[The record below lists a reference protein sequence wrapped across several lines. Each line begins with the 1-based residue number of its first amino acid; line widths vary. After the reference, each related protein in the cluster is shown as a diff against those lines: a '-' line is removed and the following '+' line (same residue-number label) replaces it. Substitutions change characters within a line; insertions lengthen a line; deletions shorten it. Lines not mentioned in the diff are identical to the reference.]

1 MRKIHILTFV
11 LSSLLSLVAVSPVLG
26 QKEAKGT
33 QKTAFATCWE
43 EKTKKYGSRSI
54 QWTVF
59 VSPNGLQR
67 AYVNVDTQAL
77 GKDPGGQEDCQN
89 RSALFV
95 AKDGKEH
102 FDSVFT
108 YRGEKG
114 EKGNG
119 IQLIDWSPDSKVLVA
134 DLLTWYYFSEGW
146 EHHILVY
153 SAQTGAI
160 QRRSLETL
168 FSRAL
173 HKDCGVEAAIK
184 GFLRDGRAAVRVL
197 PFDEEEGPSCVPKE
211 SLWAID
217 ISTFKISLLTEKEEI
232 KQNGQF
238 RKSN

>member
-1 MRKIHILTFV
+1 MFPCGKFIF
-11 LSSLLSLVAVSPVLG
+11 SPVSPVLG
-26 QKEAKGT
+26 QKEAKRM
-33 QKTAFATCWE
+33 QKTAFGTCWE

-54 QWTVF
+54 QGTVF

-108 YRGEKG
+108 YQGEKG

-146 EHHILVY
+146 EHHN
-153 SAQTGAI
+153 
-160 QRRSLETL
+160 
-168 FSRAL
+168 
-173 HKDCGVEAAIK
+173 
-184 GFLRDGRAAVRVL
+184 
-197 PFDEEEGPSCVPKE
+197 
-211 SLWAID
+211 D
-217 ISTFKISLLTEKEEI
+217 ISTFKISLLAEKEEI